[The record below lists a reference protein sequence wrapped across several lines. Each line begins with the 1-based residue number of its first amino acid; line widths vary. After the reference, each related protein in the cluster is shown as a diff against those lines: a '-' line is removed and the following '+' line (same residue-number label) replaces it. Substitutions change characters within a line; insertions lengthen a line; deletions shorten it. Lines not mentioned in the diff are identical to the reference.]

1 MGKLI
6 ELFRDFKD
14 ALKEG
19 FNEVKLYR
27 KTVKEITEAEYNGL
41 YDNPLYTKEETG
53 IKEQLKHD
61 IHIYRMAHLK
71 YGLSKFK
78 LSNLVPYSLW
88 KYSTY
93 GWRYVY
99 NSDDNNKVNI
109 ILKKIYLRYINKEL
123 NSTKYFNSLLYNSDQ
138 EPLKVSRDNLILI
151 LIDFKVLAKLGDFNI
166 VENYAKIYNS
176 LNIDKET
183 RIELEELLGIRNFT
197 IRGKFVVDNIKKHA
211 IIDKPLLDIKRFY
224 ARDDFDILV
233 GNDIYRNTKIEIY
246 DILP

>member
-6 ELFRDFKD
+6 EMIKDFKN
-14 ALKEG
+14 ALKKG

-27 KTVKEITEAEYNGL
+27 ETVKEVTETEYMGL
-41 YDNPLYTKEETG
+41 YNNPLYTKEETG
-53 IKEQLKHD
+53 IKEQLRHD
-61 IHIYRMAHLK
+61 IHIYRMANLK

-88 KYSTY
+88 KYSNY
-93 GWRYVY
+93 GWKYILH
-99 NSDDNNKVNI
+99 SSEESKVNNAI
-109 ILKKIYLRYINKEL
+109 KRMYLKYINKEL
-123 NSTKYFNSLLYNSDQ
+123 DSTKYFNSLLYNSD
-138 EPLKVSRDNLILI
+138 ETPLKLSRDQLILI
-151 LIDFKVLAKLGDFNI
+151 LIDFKVSSKLSNFNI
-166 VENYAKIYNS
+166 IENYAKIYNS
-176 LNIDKET
+176 LNIDTET

-197 IRGKFVVDNIKKHA
+197 IKGKFVVDNIKKHA
-211 IIDKPLLDIKRFY
+211 IMDKPLIDIKNFY